1 MKMKGV
7 VFWVFAVLS
16 LTPGQDVS
24 GGSIPQP
31 TNPSLSCRNFE
42 TFLYWNYSD
51 TSLKPTFT
59 VEVTPYI
66 SRVHR
71 IVENT
76 PHHYCNVSSFT
87 NDIEEHYFFTIN
99 AVAGLENSTLE
110 LPKFFLK
117 DTCVLDFPKVNLT
130 ATGRTLKI
138 LFKHPFFLY
147 KKKNHSL
154 KREPSIDY
162 EYEVEYKKK
171 NEPNQ
176 SSTIRFTCETRE
188 CERDFKV
195 PNDEDYCLTF
205 SGRMS
210 GIQVIS
216 RDEICTENHPKQ
228 NFLGKKIIIIITVIV
243 CVIVLVL
250 LSLILIVY
258 NIMQKKN
265 IPLPS
270 SLASMLTGIKPYMN
284 IKKEDSTFSVVKH
297 DETPKQLE
305 EEENG
310 MTEQIN
316 NNGPEHEPPRF
327 KIGLKNT
334 ERDNNIIQP
343 DVSDL
348 VLEVS
353 LSDQTDVKENSEL
366 LTNKMDKSD
375 NSFSPRPVSING
387 YDRPHILV
395 EMSTGDTVEGY
406 GHTQLD

>member
-1 MKMKGV
+1 MKMNGV

-59 VEVTPYI
+59 VIVARYTSDI
-66 SRVHR
+66 QN
-71 IVENT
+71 IVENI
-76 PHHYCNVSSFT
+76 PHHYCNVSSFI
-87 NDIEEHYFFTIN
+87 NDIEEHYYLTIK
-99 AVAGLENSTLE
+99 AVAGLENSTID
-110 LPKFFLK
+110 LPKFSLK

-130 ATGRTLKI
+130 ATGRALKI
-138 LFKHPFFLY
+138 LFKHPFFFY
-147 KKKNHSL
+147 KKKNQFL

-162 EYEVEYKKK
+162 EYMVEYKKK
-171 NEPNQ
+171 NELNQ

-188 CERDFKV
+188 CERYFKV
-195 PNDEDYCLTF
+195 PNDEDYCLSF

-228 NFLGKKIIIIITVIV
+228 NSLGKKIIIIITVIV
-243 CVIVLVL
+243 CGIVLVL

-258 NIMQKKN
+258 NIMRKKN

-297 DETPKQLE
+297 AETPNQLE

-310 MTEQIN
+310 MTEQIKN
-316 NNGPEHEPPRF
+316 DGPEHEPPRL
-327 KIGLKNT
+327 KIGLKNI
-334 ERDNNIIQP
+334 ERVNNIIQP
-343 DVSDL
+343 EVSDL

-353 LSDQTDVKENSEL
+353 LSDQTDVKENTEL

-375 NSFSPRPVSING
+375 NNNSPRPISING

-406 GHTQLD
+406 RHTQLD